1 MEKKKMGRPRL
12 LDTEKKGSLIA
23 VRLLGNEEIEI
34 ERAIAESGKK
44 KADWLREAVLA
55 KARQG

>member
-1 MEKKKMGRPRL
+1 MGRPRL
-12 LDTEKKGSLIA
+12 LDTEKKVSLIA
-23 VRLLGNEEIEI
+23 VRLPGNEASEI
-34 ERAIAESGKK
+34 ERSIAGSGKK